1 MTSVPRQASEAERIV
16 FELLRGLRAPG
27 LGVLFF
33 HGRHYAGRTAKHTSG
48 SNLIT
53 REHDYVLLV
62 RYNGERAAGVLW
74 SLVTGNDSVA
84 LLE

>member
-1 MTSVPRQASEAERIV
+1 M
-16 FELLRGLRAPG
+16 FELLRGVRAPG

-53 REHDYVLLV
+53 REHDYVVLV
-62 RYNGERAAGVLW
+62 RYYGEWRGGGRW
-74 SLVTGNDSVA
+74 CWCRSWCRSW
-84 LLE
+84 